1 MLNHI
6 VASLP
11 QFMCLEPTREKKFT
25 KEMGNYSKFVSQEEV
40 IHHQGKSEDIRNRR
54 ATPQG

>member
-40 IHHQGKSEDIRNRR
+40 IHHQGKSEDIRKD
-54 ATPQG
+54 